1 MIRSLVKSLLLS
13 PPLVGVYARAVA
25 RRKPRGQ
32 GDESELL
39 RSLAVQYSIPRSFVE
54 FGFHPLEYNCASLT
68 SMGFEGLLIDG
79 EPSTVRLAE
88 HLIPTNVQTKC
99 RFLDL
104 DSLDVVTGFRSEL
117 GVLSV
122 DVDGIDYWL
131 LKALLPLRPSVIV
144 VEYNASFGLRPITVP
159 YNPRF
164 DRTKE
169 HPTHWYHGAS
179 LAALAGL
186 CTEYVL
192 HAVSDAGTNAIF
204 ARRDLGAL
212 GHSPGAIYKENQLR
226 NGWAK
231 CSADQQWERIKDLEY
246 VRVPG

>member
-1 MIRSLVKSLLLS
+1 LI
-13 PPLVGVYARAVA
+13 GIYARVVA
-25 RRKPRGQ
+25 RRKARGQ

-39 RSLAVQYSIPRSFVE
+39 RSLAVNYSVPRSFVE
-54 FGFHPLEYNCASLT
+54 FGFHPLEYNCAGLAE
-68 SMGFEGLLIDG
+68 MGFEGLLIDG
-79 EPSTVRLAE
+79 EPSTVRLARY
-88 HLIPTNVQTKC
+88 LIPAKVQTQC

-104 DSLDVVTGFRSEL
+104 HNLDAVTSFRSEL

-131 LKALLPLRPSVIV
+131 LKALLPLHPSIIV

-179 LAALAGL
+179 LTALAGL
-186 CTEYVL
+186 CTDYVL

-204 ARRDLGAL
+204 VRRDLGATGDL
-212 GHSPGAIYKENQLR
+212 PEALYKENQLR
-226 NGWAK
+226 NRWANNT
-231 CSADQQWERIKDLEY
+231 AAEQWEQIQKLEY
-246 VRVPG
+246 INVRGSLGNGVRE